1 MKQKRVQI
9 TIKTEF
15 ITLGQFL
22 KFADVVGSG
31 SDAKFYL
38 ATHEI
43 KVNDELDNRR
53 GRKLRPGDIVLVEE
67 TTYEIVSQWSF
78 LS

>member
-9 TIKTEF
+9 KINTEY

-22 KFADVVGSG
+22 KFASVVDSG
-31 SDAKFYL
+31 SEAKFYL

-43 KVNDELDNRR
+43 SINNELDNRR
-53 GRKLRPGDIVLVEE
+53 GRKLRPGDIVE
-67 TTYEIVSQWSF
+67 TENETYEIISK
-78 LS
+78 

>member
-9 TIKTEF
+9 KINTEY

-22 KFADVVGSG
+22 KFANVVDSG
-31 SDAKFYL
+31 SEAKFYL

-43 KVNDELDNRR
+43 LINKELDNRR
-53 GRKLRPGDIVLVEE
+53 GRKLRPGDIVE
-67 TTYEIVSQWSF
+67 TENETYEIISKW
-78 LS
+78 